1 MSGASGCNGESDTN
15 NRDNSSGKSTHR
27 DKKRPPAMSSD
38 ASSEESM
45 PSFKKRRIKVPKGHS
60 GPSSKGCRSPSK
72 ERKPRCERETA
83 YEGARGIMLKS
94 LRVVLHKLNIAGC
107 SSDRNASGITRKSTS
122 VGVKAVANVPEI
134 HELQPKSPVH
144 IAKLCSHCSQ
154 WIEDFSRPHVCSP
167 HYSGMRSVLV
177 ADINNTVC
185 ASPVSE
191 IEESLPPTDEAALN
205 IENNAG
211 TYDIAINRVACNI
224 VTDTEASYIATDVA
238 SIGIA
243 NDVGASDIENDGT
256 VANIPNDGPVGDIA
270 TDVRASNIVT
280 EMAESEVTLPNS
292 ELSESIFTSLSDPSG
307 CFESQGDSSSPATLK
322 GKSLRSGRNSVQ
334 FCHRCH
340 QKINSNDGLHAH
352 MCFGSSGQTW
362 PEEKNNFPQNTAVE
376 FSPRGLNGHYN
387 LTHGGIR
394 PSFNCPLCNESI
406 KAYLNLKLHYNE
418 HMQEEKYKTNAKPLQ
433 QLKFSCA
440 ICKDKRNGKR
450 NGANESTTV
459 IRKKVCKIVQD
470 PNAQVFCCMQCNFQH
485 PVLRMVKKHSLQKH
499 SVNLECFS
507 SEEQAAQALRSYS
520 LMSPCQ
526 RKDEIPEVNAS
537 GTPDETSECDS
548 TTVDDVS
555 VDGGLS
561 APLLPILSGN
571 HVGTVDVMRKPDLLM
586 LGDGEVLEKSNLLMQ
601 STTKSV
607 PLLQE
612 NTSVLQKTI
621 NNRPLL
627 PVIGS
632 RILIPANY
640 TFEVLGVK
648 LVDGKKQVV
657 IKLKQKTE
665 VDSIKTTENNNG
677 ARADNSG
684 ASKNSGKTKSLMKL
698 VQFKLASNNDGDKTN
713 QPSSVSSSIQ
723 EQEKNSDSSETI
735 KENQV
740 SHCIDVEDTV
750 SSSVREVVTHKETQ
764 QDPEIT
770 IVDNLAVP
778 ASSKCKRSIV
788 ESLVKG
794 AQVTDN
800 PSSHAKRI
808 CWTRLDSSQVIKPIP
823 QSTEKSSLTPECA
836 HERATNTYNVKE
848 NRAVSEPPDLIDEPE
863 VPDENRIPENESINN
878 LGNASTPQSGT
889 VQVNAASV
897 VKDASVLS
905 DDLKEIEGEISLHEL
920 KGCNGM
926 LMMKNIA
933 SRRQTFAN
941 ADGSETDVAEEIKL
955 IATNCNSPVKVLD
968 EFSTTADLKHDQYL
982 LGDSSMNPDII
993 LSSESKFDSVPKRG
1007 RPKKHSS
1014 KPLLKSKQKSTLS
1027 DANEHALPISQS
1039 VEFPITPSSGEL
1051 SEQLQEDCVEAP
1063 TDESHSQIPIAK
1075 AVNQIIEPLCTVT
1088 ELSSG
1093 EPLQREE
1100 CNPLDLTQ
1108 PLVSHSRHEMLP
1120 IENRL
1125 QSTSASVLP
1134 PALPPA
1140 DTQLSLDSNQSTT
1153 LTCTIPS
1160 PTTLTSPP
1168 VIFTSVLPE
1177 MPGQPL
1183 KTVQEKPSVPMQPD
1197 LGIMAC
1203 NSTSTVLTPETNAV
1217 ASPTTMQ
1224 FTLPPHILEDL
1235 VRKPGSKVFIPVKG
1249 ASKLSPA
1256 HFPFYVKL
1264 TNGRVMKIMPS
1275 VPKSD
1280 NSAASQ
1286 EPTLLDKS
1294 TKGTHHPSTADIPQS
1309 SVVSKVIQNVM
1320 HKKVSSEMQN
1330 QCQAPTQQPTY
1341 SFAQPAPLMLT
1352 KQSDVSP
1359 SSLPMPVCTTVV
1371 TLPSTLSFQPLVGG
1385 QTTVLTSTIGVSTTT
1400 TTRTATTNQMAPK
1413 SFIISNSQSIMIPSI
1428 MNQNAPFIFFS
1439 VGANSGPQIACP
1451 ENVLSG
1457 MMNGDITSHVR
1468 IPSQNMPPLMIPVPP
1483 LKLFPT
1489 HTISAATNKADNL
1502 HRSVPSATVQL
1513 PPPPPII
1520 IKTYPSSAKPIQLHF
1535 PLISTQALAKACNT
1549 EKSSQ
1554 HTLNVF
1560 TPLSAF
1566 DKGFGSMSPSQNLL
1580 TVGPTIAVSS
1590 KKPPETMPPQPIPL
1604 IQPLASANLKYFTN
1618 AHVLGSSVLDSQ
1630 KQTEISQHDG
1640 LLNSTAA
1647 INDSPVLKDS
1657 ADSKLITQ
1665 PMCPAENHEPH
1676 FQVAWDDCRSK
1687 PKDVGPCKAL
1697 PSINGAMLIISELPA
1712 QTAQIGNVK
1721 DLRDIEKETSQTTT
1735 NIQPASISSPFVQ
1748 GELCSKSQG
1757 DVPSGF
1763 LPNVVISKMAS
1774 SELISNMNCAS
1785 VIYKAVSKNG
1795 GYADNAHEM
1804 AKRDFDLKSQ
1814 LDQNKSSA
1822 ESTGGEVHIDGRAKS
1837 NVAIHSLDTEE
1848 STTPRTLSDC
1858 VQRVSRV
1865 YVSNDRDSVAKLGQG
1880 EPASEAEDA
1889 AATLMALAHCGELI
1903 SNTRHAIVN
1912 TEIKKAGDL
1921 KSASKS
1927 DYVVAPKTL
1936 ASGVESTSKVSNVTK
1951 VVSEADMREGKP
1963 VSEPE
1968 TDVNFDTQGEPG
1980 HVTFA
1985 NVSPL
1990 KRKIQGTNQVKIKI
2004 RKPTC
2009 KPQSVMASTDMKTQ
2023 ARSAYLATCISY
2035 FREKHNTA
2043 LRVVK
2048 TKPNSPSNEACLLP
2062 ISVRESKEQF
2072 TKPAR
2077 TLKKKVDDKELQT
2090 DNACSSFS
2098 SQLPLSLPIKPLY
2111 IKQAHKKPRA
2121 NQPVVVLNHP
2131 YIDPQE
2137 VVNLM
2142 RTVNM
2147 YPGCIIKVV
2156 LSRRTLAA
2164 MEASKQE
2171 QRLLK
2176 QISVHIAKDP
2186 TSRPGGQT
2194 TKEHHKMLEQ
2204 RRGILK
2210 MKLRRMS
2217 SNSYQVVHTAVHTR
2231 TCTSQKTRFS
2241 CWFCGRVFSG
2251 QEEWVS
2257 HGQRHLSEATRNWG
2271 TIFPSAI
2278 AKAAFSTT
2286 LAI

>member
-1 MSGASGCNGESDTN
+1 MREAATMSGASGCNGESDTN
-15 NRDNSSGKSTHR
+15 NHRDNSSGKSGSSTQR

-45 PSFKKRRIKVPKGHS
+45 PSFKKRRIKFPKGHS
-60 GPSSKGCRSPSK
+60 GSSSKGCCSPSK
-72 ERKPRCERETA
+72 ERKPRCERENA
-83 YEGARGIMLKS
+83 CEGARGIMLKS
-94 LRVVLHKLNIAGC
+94 LRVVLHKLNIAGL

-122 VGVKAVANVPEI
+122 VGGVKAVANVPKI
-134 HELQPKSPVH
+134 HELHPKSTVH

-191 IEESLPPTDEAALN
+191 IEEYVPPTDEAALN
-205 IENNAG
+205 IENDAG
-211 TYDIAINRVACNI
+211 TCDIAINRVASNI
-224 VTDTEASYIATDVA
+224 VNDAEASYIATDVA

-256 VANIPNDGPVGDIA
+256 VANIQNDGPVGDIA

-280 EMAESEVTLPNS
+280 EMADSEVTLPNSS
-292 ELSESIFTSLSDPSG
+292 ELSESIFTSRSDPSG
-307 CFESQGDSSSPATLK
+307 CFEHQGNSNSPATLK

-362 PEEKNNFPQNTAVE
+362 PEEKNNCPQNTAVE
-376 FSPRGLNGHYN
+376 FSPRGLIGHYN
-387 LTHGGIR
+387 LTHAGIR
-394 PSFNCPLCNESI
+394 PSFNCPLCKESI
-406 KAYLNLKLHYNE
+406 EVYLNLKFHYNE

-433 QLKFSCA
+433 QLKFSCT
-440 ICKDKRNGKR
+440 ICKDKTKGKR
-450 NGANESTTV
+450 NGANKSTTV
-459 IRKKVCKIVQD
+459 IRKQVCKFVQD
-470 PNAQVFCCMQCNFQH
+470 PNAQVFCCNQCNFQH

-507 SEEQAAQALRSYS
+507 SEEQAAQALRSHS
-520 LMSPCQ
+520 LMSPCP

-537 GTPDETSECDS
+537 DTPDETYECDS
-548 TTVDDVS
+548 TTVDDVVG

-561 APLLPILSGN
+561 APLLPILSGD

-612 NTSVLQKTI
+612 NTSVLQKTM

-648 LVDGKKQVV
+648 LVEGKKQVV

-665 VDSIKTTENNNG
+665 VDAIKTTENNG

-713 QPSSVSSSIQ
+713 QPSSVSPSIQ
-723 EQEKNSDSSETI
+723 QQEKNSDSSETI

-750 SSSVREVVTHKETQ
+750 SSSVRAFVTRKETQ

-788 ESLVKG
+788 ESLVRG

-800 PSSHAKRI
+800 PSSDAKRI
-808 CWTRLDSSQVIKPIP
+808 CWTRLDYSQVIKPIP
-823 QSTEKSSLTPECA
+823 QNSSEKSSLTPECA
-836 HERATNTYNVKE
+836 HERATDTYNVKE

-863 VPDENRIPENESINN
+863 VPDENRRPENISINN

-897 VKDASVLS
+897 EKDASVLS

-933 SRRQTFAN
+933 SRRQTSAN

-955 IATNCNSPVKVLD
+955 IAT
-968 EFSTTADLKHDQYL
+968 ADLKHDQYL
-982 LGDSSMNPDII
+982 LGDSWMNPDII

-1027 DANEHALPISQS
+1027 DTNEHALPISQS
-1039 VEFPITPSSGEL
+1039 MEFPNTPSSGKL
-1051 SEQLQEDCVEAP
+1051 SEQLQEDCVEVP

-1093 EPLQREE
+1093 EPMQREE
-1100 CNPLDLTQ
+1100 CNPLNLTQ
-1108 PLVSHSRHEMLP
+1108 PLVSHSCHEMLP
-1120 IENRL
+1120 SENRP

-1153 LTCTIPS
+1153 LTCTTPS

-1168 VIFTSVLPE
+1168 VTFTSVLPE

-1197 LGIMAC
+1197 HGIMAC

-1286 EPTLLDKS
+1286 EPTLLEKS
-1294 TKGTHHPSTADIPQS
+1294 TKGNLHSSTADIPQS

-1385 QTTVLTSTIGVSTTT
+1385 QTNVLTSTMGVSTTT
-1400 TTRTATTNQMAPK
+1400 TTLTATTNQMAPK

-1428 MNQNAPFIFFS
+1428 MNQNAPFILFS

-1457 MMNGDITSHVR
+1457 MMNGDLTSHVR

-1489 HTISAATNKADNL
+1489 QTISAATNKADNL
-1502 HRSVPSATVQL
+1502 HRSVPNATVQL
-1513 PPPPPII
+1513 PAPPPII
-1520 IKTYPSSAKPIQLHF
+1520 IKTYPNSAKPIQLHF

-1549 EKSSQ
+1549 EKINQ
-1554 HTLNVF
+1554 HTLNFF

-1566 DKGFGSMSPSQNLL
+1566 DKGFGSSSPSQNLL

-1590 KKPPETMPPQPIPL
+1590 KKPETMPPQPIPL
-1604 IQPLASANLKYFTN
+1604 IQPLASANLKCFTN
-1618 AHVLGSSVLDSQ
+1618 AHLLESSVSDSQ

-1640 LLNSTAA
+1640 LLKSTAV
-1647 INDSPVLKDS
+1647 INDPPVLKES
-1657 ADSKLITQ
+1657 AESKLITQ
-1665 PMCPAENHEPH
+1665 PMCSAENHEPH
-1676 FQVAWDDCRSK
+1676 FQVAWDCRSQ

-1697 PSINGAMLIISELPA
+1697 PAINGAMLPISDLPA

-1721 DLRDIEKETSQTTT
+1721 DLRDIETETSQTT
-1735 NIQPASISSPFVQ
+1735 NVQPASISSPFVQ
-1748 GELCSKSQG
+1748 GEHYSKSQG
-1757 DVPSGF
+1757 NLPSGL

-1795 GYADNAHEM
+1795 EYADNAHEM

-1814 LDQNKSSA
+1814 LDQNKSAA
-1822 ESTGGEVHIDGRAKS
+1822 EPTGGELHIDGRAKS
-1837 NVAIHSLDTEE
+1837 DVAVHSLETEE
-1848 STTPRTLSDC
+1848 STTPRTLSGC

-1903 SNTRHAIVN
+1903 SNTCHAIVN

-1921 KSASKS
+1921 KSASKP

-1936 ASGVESTSKVSNVTK
+1936 ASGVESTSKVSNVIK

-1985 NVSPL
+1985 NFSPL

-2035 FREKHNTA
+2035 FQEKHNTA

-2048 TKPNSPSNEACLLP
+2048 TKPNSPSNEACFLP
-2062 ISVRESKEQF
+2062 ISVGESKEQF

-2090 DNACSSFS
+2090 ANACSSFS

-2111 IKQAHKKPRA
+2111 IRQAHKQPRA

-2131 YIDPQE
+2131 YMDPQE

-2164 MEASKQE
+2164 MEASNQE
-2171 QRLLK
+2171 QQLLK

-2186 TSRPGGQT
+2186 TSRPGSQT
-2194 TKEHHKMLEQ
+2194 TKEQHKMLEQ

-2217 SNSYQVVHTAVHTR
+2217 SNSYQVVHTAVHAR

-2286 LAI
+2286 LTV